1 MNNVELVKS
10 DNEFERNLECL
21 YRYVYSETE
30 TFNTHRHEF
39 YEFFLILDGN
49 AYHIING
56 TKTKLTKGSL
66 VFIRPDDEHNYTGI
80 NSKPFMFLN
89 ISFSVET
96 AKQIFDFLG
105 DGFPSK
111 QLLSSAM
118 PPEVHL
124 NDYELKRFN
133 NRLDNIKIIDPN
145 NFTELKTAMRT
156 FLFDTFTRY
165 FSSIEQS
172 HESMPLWL
180 EQMCEKMKKGSN
192 FTLGSEYFFT
202 LSDKSREHISRSL
215 KKYTGMTVTEYI
227 NSLRLNYIANML
239 HNSNHSI
246 SQIIFD
252 SGFNNI
258 SWASECFK
266 EKFDM
271 TMREYR
277 LKGGKSD

>member
-1 MNNVELVKS
+1 MNNVDLVTS
-10 DNEFERNLECL
+10 ENEFERNLECL

-30 TFNTHRHEF
+30 TFSPHRHEF

-49 AYHIING
+49 AYHIVNG

-66 VFIRPDDEHNYTGI
+66 VFIRPDDEHDYTGI
-80 NSKPFMFLN
+80 HSEPFMFLN

-145 NFTELKTAMRT
+145 NFSELKTAMRT

-266 EKFDM
+266 EKFGV
-271 TMREYR
+271 TMRDYR
-277 LKGGKSD
+277 SKLNKNT